1 MDFRSDTVTQPT
13 QAMREAM
20 FSAPVGDDVYGDD
33 PTVNELEQ
41 FAAELAGFEA
51 ALFTTSGTQANLL
64 GLMAHCERGDEYLC
78 GQQAHNYKYEAG
90 GAAVLGSIQPQP
102 IENNPDGTL
111 PFDKLEA
118 AIKPD
123 DAHFAR
129 TRLLSLENTING
141 KVIPLSYLA
150 EAREFVNKH
159 NLKLHLDG
167 ARVFNAA
174 VALDVPVKDIGQYFD
189 SMTICLSKGL
199 AAPVGS
205 LLLGS
210 KEYIAKARRLRK
222 MVGGGMRQAGIL
234 AAAGKLAITEQV
246 AQLKQDHINAKALA
260 EGLAELPGFSVNPDF
275 VQTNIVF
282 AKLDAK
288 VDIQSIAEQLKQQNT
303 SSAQETQFAL
313 SHTKTSLLKIFKPSY
328 RALNLCFRLILIIEL
343 PLGGSFILRSI
354 IAKSRIHNAKNP
366 PFNVSHFYFHRLCQS
381 FWRC

>member
-1 MDFRSDTVTQPT
+1 MDFRSDTVTKPS

-20 FSAPVGDDVYGDD
+20 ANAAVGDDVYGDD

-41 FAAELAGFEA
+41 WAANETGFEA
-51 ALFTTSGTQANLL
+51 AMFTSSGTQANLL

-111 PFDKLEA
+111 DFKKLAA

-123 DAHFAR
+123 DSHFAR
-129 TRLLSLENTING
+129 TKLLSLENTING
-141 KVIPLSYLA
+141 KVLPMSYLA
-150 EAREFVNKH
+150 EARDFVNQH
-159 NLKLHLDG
+159 GLQMHLDG
-167 ARVFNAA
+167 ARVYNAA
-174 VALDVPVKDIGQYFD
+174 VALDIHIKEIAQYFD

-199 AAPVGS
+199 GAPIGS

-234 AAAGKLAITEQV
+234 AAAGKMALTENV
-246 AQLKQDHINAKALA
+246 AQLKTDHENAKNLA
-260 EGLAELPGFSVNPDF
+260 IGLSKLEGFSVNPDF

-282 AKLDAK
+282 AKLDES
-288 VDIQSIAEQLKQQNT
+288 VDINCIAGELSEQGITMTPGNPVRFVT
-303 SSAQETQFAL
+303 HRDISAEDISRFLAELEKAL
-313 SHTKTSLLKIFKPSY
+313 
-328 RALNLCFRLILIIEL
+328 
-343 PLGGSFILRSI
+343 
-354 IAKSRIHNAKNP
+354 
-366 PFNVSHFYFHRLCQS
+366 
-381 FWRC
+381 

>member
-20 FSAPVGDDVYGDD
+20 FTAPVGDDVYGDD

-41 FAAELAGFEA
+41 YAAELAGFEA

-102 IENNPDGTL
+102 IENNSDGTL
-111 PFDKLEA
+111 PFDKLAA

-123 DAHFAR
+123 DMHFAR

-141 KVIPLSYLA
+141 KVLPLTYLA
-150 EAREFVNKH
+150 EAREFVNQH

-174 VALDVPVKDIGQYFD
+174 VALDVPVKEIAQYFD

-199 AAPVGS
+199 CAPVGS

-246 AQLKQDHINAKALA
+246 LQLKQDHINAKTLA
-260 EGLAELPGFSVNPDF
+260 QGLAELPGFSVNPDL

-282 AKLDAK
+282 AKLDPQ
-288 VDIQSIAEQLKQQNT
+288 VDIASIADKLKQQDIIITPGNPIRFVT
-303 SSAQETQFAL
+303 HKDISEQYVATFLSAL
-313 SHTKTSLLKIFKPSY
+313 KSLL
-328 RALNLCFRLILIIEL
+328 
-343 PLGGSFILRSI
+343 
-354 IAKSRIHNAKNP
+354 
-366 PFNVSHFYFHRLCQS
+366 
-381 FWRC
+381 

>member
-20 FSAPVGDDVYGDD
+20 FTAPVGDDVYGDD

-41 FAAELAGFEA
+41 YAAELAGFEA

-64 GLMAHCERGDEYLC
+64 GLMAHCDRGDEYLC

-111 PFDKLEA
+111 PFDKLAA

-123 DAHFAR
+123 DMHFAR

-141 KVIPLSYLA
+141 KVLPLTYLA
-150 EAREFVNKH
+150 EAREFVNQH

-174 VALDVPVKDIGQYFD
+174 VALDVPVKEIAQYFD

-199 AAPVGS
+199 CAPVGS

-246 AQLKQDHINAKALA
+246 LQLKQDHINAKTLA
-260 EGLAELPGFSVNPDF
+260 QGLAELPGFSVNPDL

-282 AKLDAK
+282 AKLEPQ
-288 VDIQSIAEQLKQQNT
+288 VDIASIAEKLKQQDIIITPGNPIRFVT
-303 SSAQETQFAL
+303 HKDISEQDVATFLSA
-313 SHTKTSLLKIFKPSY
+313 LKSV
-328 RALNLCFRLILIIEL
+328 L
-343 PLGGSFILRSI
+343 
-354 IAKSRIHNAKNP
+354 
-366 PFNVSHFYFHRLCQS
+366 
-381 FWRC
+381 